1 MAHLEQR
8 RWPEEASGWTRRD
21 RRPCE
26 YAVYRPDAVAGRGFV
41 IDGDVAADVADAEAA
56 LVYLDASVSAL
67 GNTEALARLLLRAEC
82 VASSRIEGLE
92 VGARRL
98 LRADAAR
105 TLGDPVSD
113 VTAGEVLANI
123 DAMSWGLGAVEPR
136 AEITLETLLETH
148 RRLMA
153 GTRLSEHG
161 GRIRTQQN
169 WIGGSDFNPCSAA
182 FVPPPPDAVP
192 GLLEDLMAFCNEDM
206 LPALAQAAIAHA
218 QFETIHP
225 FVDGN
230 GRTGRVLL
238 HLVLRRRRLGVRI
251 VAPISLVLATWAT
264 DYVGGLM
271 GTRYVGP
278 ADSPAAMAGVNRW
291 VALLASACGR
301 AVEDAGWFEA
311 RVRELQASWIERVGP
326 TRRDSTV
333 RHLIQAL
340 AGMPVLSTASA
351 ARATDRSF
359 QATSQAVKRL
369 ADAGVLRQITVGRRN
384 RAFEA
389 PELIDTFTTLER
401 RLASPTADTRV
412 AAADPRSPAPSH
424 LAQHTAT
431 GSTKSGPCLCR
442 FP

>member
-8 RWPEEASGWTRRD
+8 RWPGEASGWTRRD
-21 RRPCE
+21 RRPCD
-26 YAVYRPDAVAGRGFV
+26 YAVYWPDAVANRSFV

-56 LVYLDASVSAL
+56 LVHLNASVSAL
-67 GNTEALARLLLRAEC
+67 SSTEALARLLLRAEC

-113 VTAGEVLANI
+113 VTAAEVLANI
-123 DAMSWGLGAVEPR
+123 DAMSWGLGAAEPDE
-136 AEITLETLLETH
+136 EITLERLLETH

-153 GTRLSEHG
+153 GTRLAEHG

-169 WIGGSDFNPCSAA
+169 WIGGGDFNPCSAA
-182 FVPPPPDAVP
+182 FVPPPPEAVP
-192 GLLEDLMAFCNEDM
+192 GLLDDLMAFCNQDM

-238 HLVLRRRRLGVRI
+238 HLVLRRRRLGERI
-251 VAPISLVLATWAT
+251 VAPVSLVLATWAT
-264 DYVGGLM
+264 DYVAGLM
-271 GTRYVGP
+271 GTRYTGP
-278 ADSPAAMAGVNRW
+278 ADSPEAMAGINRW
-291 VALLASACGR
+291 VALLASACRR
-301 AVEDAGWFEA
+301 AVEDAGWFET
-311 RVRELQASWIERVGP
+311 RVRELQASWIERVEP

-333 RHLIQAL
+333 RNLIEAL
-340 AGMPVLSTASA
+340 PGMPVLSTASA
-351 ARATDRSF
+351 ARAADRSF

-389 PELIDTFTTLER
+389 PELIDAFTTLER
-401 RLASPTADTRV
+401 RLASPTGDTRV
-412 AAADPRSPAPSH
+412 APPIRGVPRRPN
-424 LAQHTAT
+424 
-431 GSTKSGPCLCR
+431 
-442 FP
+442 

>member
-8 RWPEEASGWTRRD
+8 RWPGDAAGWTRRD

-26 YAVYRPDAVAGRGFV
+26 YAVYWPDTVADRGFV
-41 IDGDVAADVADAEAA
+41 IDGDVAADVADGEAA

-67 GNTEALARLLLRAEC
+67 SSTEALARLLLRAEC

-105 TLGDPVSD
+105 ALGDRVSD
-113 VTAGEVLANI
+113 VTAAEVLANI
-123 DAMSWGLGAVEPR
+123 DAMAWGLDTVPD

-153 GTRLSEHG
+153 GTRLAEHG
-161 GRIRTQQN
+161 GAVRTQQN
-169 WIGGSDFNPCSAA
+169 WIGGSDFNPCSAV
-182 FVPPPPDAVP
+182 FVPPPPEAVP
-192 GLLEDLMAFCNEDM
+192 ALLDDLMAFCNQDT

-238 HLVLRRRRLGVRI
+238 HLVLRRRRLGLRV
-251 VAPISLVLATWAT
+251 VAPVSLVLATWAS
-264 DYVGGLM
+264 DYVGGLTA
-271 GTRYVGP
+271 TRYIGP
-278 ADSPAAMAGVNRW
+278 ADSPEATAGVNRW
-291 VALLASACGR
+291 VALLASACRR

-311 RVRELQASWIERVGP
+311 RVRELQASWTTRVGP
-326 TRRDSTV
+326 ARRDSTV
-333 RHLIQAL
+333 RRLILAL
-340 AGMPVLSTASA
+340 PGMPVLTTASA
-351 ARATDRSF
+351 AKATDRSF
-359 QATSQAVKRL
+359 QATSQAVTRL
-369 ADAGVLRQITVGRRN
+369 ANAGVLKQITVGRRN

-389 PELIDTFTTLER
+389 PELIDTFTALER
-401 RLASPTADTRV
+401 RIARSTRDV
-412 AAADPRSPAPSH
+412 PRRHS
-424 LAQHTAT
+424 
-431 GSTKSGPCLCR
+431 
-442 FP
+442 

>member
-8 RWPEEASGWTRRD
+8 SWPGDASGWTRRD

-26 YAVYRPDAVAGRGFV
+26 YAVYWPDPVGGRGFV

-56 LVYLDASVSAL
+56 LVYLDATVSAL
-67 GNTEALARLLLRAEC
+67 NSTEALARLLLRAEC
-82 VASSRIEGLE
+82 VASSRIEGLV

-113 VTAGEVLANI
+113 VTAAEVLANI
-123 DAMSWGLGAVEPR
+123 DAMSWALR
-136 AEITLETLLETH
+136 AEPDAAITLDMLLETH

-182 FVPPPPDAVP
+182 FVPPPTEAVP
-192 GLLEDLMAFCNEDM
+192 GLLDDLMAFCNQDR

-225 FVDGN
+225 FADGN

-238 HLVLRRRRLGVRI
+238 HLVLRRRRLGLRV
-251 VAPISLVLATWAT
+251 VAPVSLVLATWAT

-278 ADSPAAMAGVNRW
+278 PESVDAMAGVNRW
-291 VALLASACGR
+291 VALLALACR
-301 AVEDAGWFEA
+301 RVVEDAGWFEA

-333 RHLIQAL
+333 RHLIEAL
-340 AGMPVLSTASA
+340 PGMPVLSTASA

-369 ADAGVLRQITVGRRN
+369 TDAGVLRQITVGRRN

-389 PELIDTFTTLER
+389 PELIDAFTTLER
-401 RLASPTADTRV
+401 RLASPTGDTRV
-412 AAADPRSPAPSH
+412 SRPIREVPRRPV
-424 LAQHTAT
+424 
-431 GSTKSGPCLCR
+431 
-442 FP
+442 

>member
-8 RWPEEASGWTRRD
+8 RWPGEASGWTRRD
-21 RRPCE
+21 RRPCG
-26 YAVYRPDAVAGRGFV
+26 YAVYWPDAVADRGFV
-41 IDGDVAADVADAEAA
+41 IDGDVAAEVADAEAA

-67 GNTEALARLLLRAEC
+67 SSTEALARLLLRAEC

-105 TLGDPVSD
+105 TLGDPISD

-123 DAMSWGLGAVEPR
+123 DAMSWGLGAAEPD
-136 AEITLETLLETH
+136 AEITLERLLETH
-148 RRLMA
+148 HRLMA
-153 GTRLSEHG
+153 GARLSEHG
-161 GRIRTQQN
+161 GRIRMQQN

-182 FVPPPPDAVP
+182 FVPPPPEAVP
-192 GLLEDLMAFCNEDM
+192 GLLDDLMVFCNQDR
-206 LPALAQAAIAHA
+206 LPALAQAAITHA

-230 GRTGRVLL
+230 GRTGRALL
-238 HLVLRRRRLGVRI
+238 HLVLRRRRLGVRV
-251 VAPISLVLATWAT
+251 VAPVSLVLATWAT

-271 GTRYVGP
+271 GTRYIGP
-278 ADSPAAMAGVNRW
+278 ADLPEAMAGINRW
-291 VALLASACGR
+291 IALVASACRR
-301 AVEDAGWFEA
+301 AAEDAGWFETC
-311 RVRELQASWIERVGP
+311 VRELQASWIERIGP

-340 AGMPVLSTASA
+340 PGMPVLSIAGA
-351 ARATDRSF
+351 ARATARSF

-369 ADAGVLRQITVGRRN
+369 TDVGVLRQITVGRRN

-389 PELIDTFTTLER
+389 PELIDAFTALER
-401 RLASPTADTRV
+401 RLASPTGDTRV
-412 AAADPRSPAPSH
+412 ALPVREVPRRP
-424 LAQHTAT
+424 T
-431 GSTKSGPCLCR
+431 
-442 FP
+442 

>member
-1 MAHLEQR
+1 M
-8 RWPEEASGWTRRD
+8 
-21 RRPCE
+21 
-26 YAVYRPDAVAGRGFV
+26 
-41 IDGDVAADVADAEAA
+41 
-56 LVYLDASVSAL
+56 SAL
-67 GNTEALARLLLRAEC
+67 GSTEALARLLLRAEC

-113 VTAGEVLANI
+113 VTAAEVLANI
-123 DAMSWGLGAVEPR
+123 DAMSWGLGAAEPDE
-136 AEITLETLLETH
+136 EITLERLLETH

-153 GTRLSEHG
+153 GTRLAEHG
-161 GRIRTQQN
+161 GRIRTEQN
-169 WIGGSDFNPCSAA
+169 WIGGGDFNPCSAA
-182 FVPPPPDAVP
+182 FVPPPPEAVP
-192 GLLEDLMAFCNEDM
+192 GLLDDLMAFCNQDM

-238 HLVLRRRRLGVRI
+238 HLVLRRRRLGERI
-251 VAPISLVLATWAT
+251 VAPVSLVLATWAT

-271 GTRYVGP
+271 GTRYIGP
-278 ADSPAAMAGVNRW
+278 ADSPEAMAGINRW
-291 VALLASACGR
+291 VALLASACRR

-311 RVRELQASWIERVGP
+311 RVRSLQVSWIERVGP

-333 RHLIQAL
+333 RHLIEAL

-369 ADAGVLRQITVGRRN
+369 TDAGVLRQITVGRRN

-389 PELIDTFTTLER
+389 PDLIDAFTTLER
-401 RLASPTADTRV
+401 RLVSPTGDKRV
-412 AAADPRSPAPSH
+412 APPTRGVPRRPN
-424 LAQHTAT
+424 
-431 GSTKSGPCLCR
+431 
-442 FP
+442 

>member
-8 RWPEEASGWTRRD
+8 RWPGEASGWTRRD

-26 YAVYRPDAVAGRGFV
+26 YAVYWPDAVAGRGFV

-67 GNTEALARLLLRAEC
+67 SSTEALARLLLRAEC

-123 DAMSWGLGAVEPR
+123 DAMSWGLGAAEPG

-153 GTRLSEHG
+153 GTRLSEQG

-192 GLLEDLMAFCNEDM
+192 GLLEDLMAFCNQDM

-251 VAPISLVLATWAT
+251 VAPVSLVLATWAT

-271 GTRYVGP
+271 GTRYVGS
-278 ADSPAAMAGVNRW
+278 ADSPEAMAGVNRW

-326 TRRDSTV
+326 TRRDSSV

-340 AGMPVLSTASA
+340 PGMPVLSTASA
-351 ARATDRSF
+351 ARATERSF

-401 RLASPTADTRV
+401 RLASPTGDTRV
-412 AAADPRSPAPSH
+412 APPIREVPRR
-424 LAQHTAT
+424 LD
-431 GSTKSGPCLCR
+431 
-442 FP
+442 

>member
-8 RWPEEASGWTRRD
+8 RWPGEASGWTRRD

-26 YAVYRPDAVAGRGFV
+26 YAVYWPDAVAGRGFV
-41 IDGDVAADVADAEAA
+41 IDGDVAADLADAEAA

-67 GNTEALARLLLRAEC
+67 SSTEALARLLLRAEC
-82 VASSRIEGLE
+82 AASSRIEGLE

-123 DAMSWGLGAVEPR
+123 DAMSWGLGAAEPG

-192 GLLEDLMAFCNEDM
+192 GLLEDLMAFCNQDM

-251 VAPISLVLATWAT
+251 VAPVSLVLATWAT

-278 ADSPAAMAGVNRW
+278 ADSPEAMAGVNRW

-326 TRRDSTV
+326 TRRDSSV

-340 AGMPVLSTASA
+340 PGMPVLSTASA

-401 RLASPTADTRV
+401 RLASPTGDTRV
-412 AAADPRSPAPSH
+412 APPIREVPRRP
-424 LAQHTAT
+424 T
-431 GSTKSGPCLCR
+431 
-442 FP
+442 

>member
-8 RWPEEASGWTRRD
+8 RWPGEASGWTRRD

-26 YAVYRPDAVAGRGFV
+26 YAVYWPDAVAGRGFV

-67 GNTEALARLLLRAEC
+67 SSTEALARLLLRAEC

-92 VGARRL
+92 VDARRL

-123 DAMSWGLGAVEPR
+123 DAMSWGLGAAEPG

-192 GLLEDLMAFCNEDM
+192 GLLEDLMAFCNQDM

-251 VAPISLVLATWAT
+251 VAPVSLVLATWAT

-278 ADSPAAMAGVNRW
+278 ADSPEAMAGVNRW
-291 VALLASACGR
+291 VALLASACGQ

-326 TRRDSTV
+326 TRRDSSV

-340 AGMPVLSTASA
+340 PGMPVLSTASA

-369 ADAGVLRQITVGRRN
+369 ADAGVLKQITVGRRN

-401 RLASPTADTRV
+401 RLASPTGDTRV
-412 AAADPRSPAPSH
+412 APPIREVPRRP
-424 LAQHTAT
+424 T
-431 GSTKSGPCLCR
+431 
-442 FP
+442 

>member
-8 RWPEEASGWTRRD
+8 RWPGDASGWTRRD

-26 YAVYRPDAVAGRGFV
+26 YAVYWPDPVAGRGFV

-56 LVYLDASVSAL
+56 LVYLDATVSAL
-67 GNTEALARLLLRAEC
+67 TSTEALARLLLRAEC

-113 VTAGEVLANI
+113 VTAAEVLANI
-123 DAMSWGLGAVEPR
+123 DAMSWGLGAEPDV
-136 AEITLETLLETH
+136 EITLDMLLETH

-153 GTRLSEHG
+153 GTRLSEHS

-169 WIGGSDFNPCSAA
+169 WIGGSDFNPCSAE
-182 FVPPPPDAVP
+182 FVPPPPEAVP
-192 GLLEDLMAFCNEDM
+192 GLLDDLMAFCNQDM

-238 HLVLRRRRLGVRI
+238 HLVLRQRRLGLRV
-251 VAPISLVLATWAT
+251 VAPVSLVLATWAT

-271 GTRYVGP
+271 GTRYIGP
-278 ADSPAAMAGVNRW
+278 ADSPEAMAGVNRW
-291 VALLASACGR
+291 VALLASACRR

-333 RHLIQAL
+333 QHLIEAL
-340 AGMPVLSTASA
+340 PGMPVLSTASA

-369 ADAGVLRQITVGRRN
+369 TDAGVLRQITVGRRN

-389 PELIDTFTTLER
+389 PELIDAFTTLER
-401 RLASPTADTRV
+401 RLASPTGDTRV
-412 AAADPRSPAPSH
+412 SRPIREVPRRPV
-424 LAQHTAT
+424 
-431 GSTKSGPCLCR
+431 
-442 FP
+442 

>member
-8 RWPEEASGWTRRD
+8 RWPGDASGWTRRD
-21 RRPCE
+21 RRPCD
-26 YAVYRPDAVAGRGFV
+26 YAVYWPDAVANRSFV

-56 LVYLDASVSAL
+56 LVYLNASVSAL
-67 GNTEALARLLLRAEC
+67 GSTEALARLLLRAEC

-113 VTAGEVLANI
+113 VTAAEVLANI
-123 DAMSWGLGAVEPR
+123 DAMSWGLGAVEPDE
-136 AEITLETLLETH
+136 EITLERLLETH

-153 GTRLSEHG
+153 GTRLAEHG

-182 FVPPPPDAVP
+182 FVPPPPEAVP
-192 GLLEDLMAFCNEDM
+192 GLLDDLMAFCNQDM

-238 HLVLRRRRLGVRI
+238 HLVLRRRRLGERI
-251 VAPISLVLATWAT
+251 VAPVSLVLATWAA

-271 GTRYVGP
+271 GTRYIGP
-278 ADSPAAMAGVNRW
+278 ADSPEAIAGINRW
-291 VALLASACGR
+291 VALLASACRR

-311 RVRELQASWIERVGP
+311 RVRNLQASWIERVGP

-333 RHLIQAL
+333 RHLIEAL
-340 AGMPVLSTASA
+340 PGMPVLSTASA
-351 ARATDRSF
+351 AKATARSF

-384 RAFEA
+384 RAFET
-389 PELIDTFTTLER
+389 PELIDAFTTLER
-401 RLASPTADTRV
+401 RLASPTGDTRV
-412 AAADPRSPAPSH
+412 ALPIRGVPRRPN
-424 LAQHTAT
+424 
-431 GSTKSGPCLCR
+431 
-442 FP
+442 

>member
-8 RWPEEASGWTRRD
+8 RWPGEASGWTRRD

-26 YAVYRPDAVAGRGFV
+26 YAVYWPDAVADRGFV

-67 GNTEALARLLLRAEC
+67 SSTEALARLLLRAEC

-92 VGARRL
+92 VDARRL

-123 DAMSWGLGAVEPR
+123 DAMSWGLGAAEPG

-192 GLLEDLMAFCNEDM
+192 GLLEDLMAFCNQDM

-251 VAPISLVLATWAT
+251 VAPVSLVLATWAT

-278 ADSPAAMAGVNRW
+278 ADSPEAMAGVNRW
-291 VALLASACGR
+291 VALLASACGQ

-326 TRRDSTV
+326 TRRDSSV

-340 AGMPVLSTASA
+340 PGMPVLSTASA

-369 ADAGVLRQITVGRRN
+369 ADAGVLKQITVGRRN

-401 RLASPTADTRV
+401 RLASPTGDTRV
-412 AAADPRSPAPSH
+412 APPIREVPRRP
-424 LAQHTAT
+424 T
-431 GSTKSGPCLCR
+431 
-442 FP
+442 

>member
-8 RWPEEASGWTRRD
+8 RWPGEASGWTRRD
-21 RRPCE
+21 RRPCD
-26 YAVYRPDAVAGRGFV
+26 YAVYWPDAVANRSFV

-67 GNTEALARLLLRAEC
+67 GSTEALTRLLLRAEC

-92 VGARRL
+92 VDTRRL
-98 LRADAAR
+98 FRADAAR

-113 VTAGEVLANI
+113 VTAAEVLANI
-123 DAMSWGLGAVEPR
+123 DAMTWGLGAAEPDE
-136 AEITLETLLETH
+136 EITLERLLETH

-153 GTRLSEHG
+153 GTRLAEHG

-169 WIGGSDFNPCSAA
+169 WIGGGDFNPCSAA
-182 FVPPPPDAVP
+182 FVPPPPEAVP
-192 GLLEDLMAFCNEDM
+192 GLLDDLMAFCNQDM

-238 HLVLRRRRLGVRI
+238 HLVLRRRRLGERI
-251 VAPISLVLATWAT
+251 VAPVSLVLATWAT
-264 DYVGGLM
+264 DYVAGLM
-271 GTRYVGP
+271 GTRYIGP
-278 ADSPAAMAGVNRW
+278 ADSPEAMAGINRW
-291 VALLASACGR
+291 VALLASACRR
-301 AVEDAGWFEA
+301 AVEDAGWFET

-333 RHLIQAL
+333 RNLIEAL
-340 AGMPVLSTASA
+340 PGMPVLSTASA
-351 ARATDRSF
+351 AKATARSF

-369 ADAGVLRQITVGRRN
+369 TDAGVLRQITVGRRN

-389 PELIDTFTTLER
+389 PELIDAFTTLER
-401 RLASPTADTRV
+401 RLASPTGDTRV
-412 AAADPRSPAPSH
+412 APPIRGVPRRPN
-424 LAQHTAT
+424 
-431 GSTKSGPCLCR
+431 
-442 FP
+442 

>member
-8 RWPEEASGWTRRD
+8 RWPGEASGWTRRD

-26 YAVYRPDAVAGRGFV
+26 YAVYWPDAVAGRGFV

-67 GNTEALARLLLRAEC
+67 SSTEALARLLLRAEC
-82 VASSRIEGLE
+82 AASSRIEGLE

-123 DAMSWGLGAVEPR
+123 DAMSWGLGAAEPG

-192 GLLEDLMAFCNEDM
+192 GLLEDLMAFCNQDM

-251 VAPISLVLATWAT
+251 VAPVSLVLATWAT

-311 RVRELQASWIERVGP
+311 RVREIQASWIERVGP
-326 TRRDSTV
+326 TRRDSSV

-340 AGMPVLSTASA
+340 PGMPVLSTASA

-369 ADAGVLRQITVGRRN
+369 ADAGVLKQITVGRRN

-389 PELIDTFTTLER
+389 PELIDTFTMLER
-401 RLASPTADTRV
+401 RLASPTGDTRV
-412 AAADPRSPAPSH
+412 APPIREVPRRP
-424 LAQHTAT
+424 T
-431 GSTKSGPCLCR
+431 
-442 FP
+442 

>member
-8 RWPEEASGWTRRD
+8 RWPGEASGRTRRD
-21 RRPCE
+21 RRPCD
-26 YAVYRPDAVAGRGFV
+26 YAVYWPDAVADRSFV
-41 IDGDVAADVADAEAA
+41 IDGDVATDVADAEAA
-56 LVYLDASVSAL
+56 LVHLDASVSAL
-67 GNTEALARLLLRAEC
+67 GSTEALARLLLRAEC

-105 TLGDPVSD
+105 TLGDSVSD
-113 VTAGEVLANI
+113 VTAAEVLANI
-123 DAMSWGLGAVEPR
+123 DAMSWGLGAAEPDE
-136 AEITLETLLETH
+136 EITLERLLETH

-153 GTRLSEHG
+153 GTRLAERG

-169 WIGGSDFNPCSAA
+169 WIGGGDFNPCSAA
-182 FVPPPPDAVP
+182 FVPPPPEAVP
-192 GLLEDLMAFCNEDM
+192 GLLDDLMAFCNQDM

-238 HLVLRRRRLGVRI
+238 HLVLRRRRLGERI
-251 VAPISLVLATWAT
+251 VAPVSLVLATWAT

-271 GTRYVGP
+271 GTRYIGP
-278 ADSPAAMAGVNRW
+278 ADSPEAMAGINRW
-291 VALLASACGR
+291 AALLASACRR
-301 AVEDAGWFEA
+301 AVEDAGSFDA
-311 RVRELQASWIERVGP
+311 RVRDLQASWIERVGP

-333 RHLIQAL
+333 RHLIEAL
-340 AGMPVLSTASA
+340 PGMPVLSTASA

-369 ADAGVLRQITVGRRN
+369 TDAGVLRQITVGRRN
-384 RAFEA
+384 RAFET
-389 PELIDTFTTLER
+389 PELIDAFTTLER
-401 RLASPTADTRV
+401 RLASPTGDTRV
-412 AAADPRSPAPSH
+412 APPIRGVPRRPN
-424 LAQHTAT
+424 
-431 GSTKSGPCLCR
+431 
-442 FP
+442 